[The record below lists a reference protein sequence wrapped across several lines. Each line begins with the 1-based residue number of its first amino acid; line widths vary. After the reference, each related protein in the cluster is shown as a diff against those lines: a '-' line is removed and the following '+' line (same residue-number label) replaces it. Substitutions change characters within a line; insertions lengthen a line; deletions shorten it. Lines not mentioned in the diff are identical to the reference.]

1 MIKQARIDQD
11 IGFYRGFFDKKLCK
25 DIISFYEEN
34 KKTQLTKLRDYKT
47 HGVVDGAISVVE
59 VKNAKVIDDT
69 LKVHD
74 FDTFTNQFLNIFW
87 NEVYPKY
94 VDRYIGLSGMAK
106 HTIYDIK
113 IQKTSPEGG
122 FHRWHMEKS
131 GKEYRDRL
139 MAFMLYLNTIES
151 GGETEFLH
159 QRLKFKPNQ
168 GDFLLWPA
176 GYTHTHRGDPPF
188 SGDKY
193 ILTGWVEFE

>member
-1 MIKQARIDQD
+1 
-11 IGFYRGFFDKKLCK
+11 
-25 DIISFYEEN
+25 
-34 KKTQLTKLRDYKT
+34 
-47 HGVVDGAISVVE
+47 
-59 VKNAKVIDDT
+59 
-69 LKVHD
+69 
-74 FDTFTNQFLNIFW
+74 
-87 NEVYPKY
+87 
-94 VDRYIGLSGMAK
+94 
-106 HTIYDIK
+106 
-113 IQKTSPEGG
+113 
-122 FHRWHMEKS
+122 
-131 GKEYRDRL
+131 